1 MGVDEDAKAEDGTYG
16 REQLTSRDQVQ
27 AAAGCIYVY
36 IYIYICVCV
45 CVNSAPPRCRADLH
59 FTALHMSSLSTGH
72 K

>member
-36 IYIYICVCV
+36 IYIYMCVCV
-45 CVNSAPPRCRADLH
+45 CELCT
-59 FTALHMSSLSTGH
+59 TAVPSRSTFH
-72 K
+72 CATHVFIIHRS